1 MKNINNKTKKWLV
14 VGGCLVACVVL
25 VVLIGSRFTTEPQTD
40 EPIPS
45 QSSQPSNVT
54 VDTNA
59 GKEKDVVVAAPDV
72 SESAGTASSN
82 TPSGNGADNSGTDQS
97 IQGDVTKPEYTDEQL
112 TDPSQKPNGEPA
124 KTTPPT
130 DNTGANPSGGSSNN
144 SNPSGGGLPGFDN
157 VPNLGENQGG
167 TVDGDGDINKQVGEM
182 N

>member
-1 MKNINNKTKKWLV
+1 MKNISNKTKKWLV

-25 VVLIGSRFTTEPQTD
+25 VVLIGSRFTVEPQTD

-45 QSSQPSNVT
+45 QSSQPSDVK

-72 SESAGTASSN
+72 SESVGTDSSN
-82 TPSGNGADNSGTDQS
+82 TPSGNVADNSGTDQS
-97 IQGDVTKPEYTDEQL
+97 IQGDVTKPEYTNEQL

-124 KTTPPT
+124 KTTPP
-130 DNTGANPSGGSSNN
+130 AQPSSSPSSSSGSSN
-144 SNPSGGGLPGFDN
+144 GGGLPGFDN
-157 VPNLGENQGG
+157 VPDGGANQATSAGDMYENG
-167 TVDGDGDINKQVGEM
+167 NKIGEM